1 MKKAKQLF
9 ALMITL
15 AVLLS
20 MAACGDTS
28 TGTSAG
34 DTSDGTL
41 TNEPIVLKLGHCLA
55 ADHPYNMGCEKFAEL
70 VSERT
75 DGNVIFEVYPASQL
89 GGERELWEGCI
100 MGTIDSVLAA
110 TAVLCN
116 WDESFLVYELPFLFE
131 NQEHARAVL
140 DGEIGQSML
149 DGLDDLNM
157 VDLDYW
163 WPGWMN
169 ISTSGV
175 KVEHPEDL
183 KGLNMRTME
192 SPPWQ
197 EYMTC
202 LGANPIPTVF
212 SEVYVGL
219 QNGTLDG
226 CNFAIPTI
234 YTSKL
239 YEVQDYYAQGNIV
252 YTPVGLA
259 ISTPAWKKIPEEYH
273 DIIKEAAKEAG
284 KYEIECIDKMSE
296 EAVTEME
303 AAGYE
308 CYWIDTEEWRKAVQP
323 AYDAMIPSKIP
334 QETYDAIV
342 ALAPSNRS

>member
-1 MKKAKQLF
+1 MAKRFL
-9 ALMITL
+9 ALIL
-15 AVLLS
+15 AVMMVFTL
-20 MAACGDTS
+20 AACGDSQNAANSGSSGNGSSTE
-28 TGTSAG
+28 TGTV
-34 DTSDGTL
+34 TL
-41 TNEPIVLKLGHCLA
+41 KMGHCLA
-55 ADHPYNMGCEKFAEL
+55 ADHPYNLGSLRFAEL
-70 VSERT
+70 VEQYT
-75 DGNVIFEVYPASQL
+75 NGAVKVDVYPASQL

-100 MGTIDSVLAA
+100 MGTVDICLAA

-140 DGEIGQSML
+140 DGEIGQTML
-149 DGLDDLNM
+149 DNLSALNM
-157 VDLDYW
+157 VGLDYW

-169 ISTSGV
+169 ISTSKV
-175 KVEHPEDL
+175 KVEHPEDIA
-183 KGLNMRTME
+183 GLNMRTME

-197 EYMTC
+197 AYMKA

-259 ISTPAWKKIPEEYH
+259 IGEGAWEKIPEEYH
-273 DIIKEAAKEAG
+273 DVIRQAAKEAG
-284 KYEIECIDKMSE
+284 KYEIECIDEMSAN
-296 EAVTEME
+296 AVAEME

-308 CYWIDTEEWRKAVQP
+308 CYWIDTAEWRKAVQP
-323 AYDAMIPSKIP
+323 AYDELIPSRIP
-334 QETYDAIV
+334 QETYDAIM
-342 ALAPSNRS
+342 ALAPSNNK